1 MRKKLSIKYLEIVA
15 LILAALILT
24 ITTTASAADSP
35 QVETAV
41 ISSDVV
47 DREPVNVGTS
57 FQSAVG
63 RLFCYTKIVGAEDLT
78 EIAHVWY
85 YGDIER
91 ARVSLSVK
99 ASTWRTYS
107 SKLIQSHEIG
117 NWRVE
122 VLDSAG
128 NVMETLQFEI
138 VQ

>member
-1 MRKKLSIKYLEIVA
+1 MRKKISIKHLGIVA

-24 ITTTASAADSP
+24 IATTASAADSP

-47 DREPVNVGTS
+47 DREPVNVGTR

-63 RLFCYTKIVGAEDLT
+63 RLFCYTKIVGAEDPT

-85 YGDIER
+85 YGDVER